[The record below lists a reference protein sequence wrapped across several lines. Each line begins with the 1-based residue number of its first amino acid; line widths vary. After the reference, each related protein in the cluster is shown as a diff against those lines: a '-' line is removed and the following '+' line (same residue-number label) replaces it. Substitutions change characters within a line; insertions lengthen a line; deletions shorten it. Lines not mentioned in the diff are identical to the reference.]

1 MTYIKVKYKSRRAH
15 RISFYP
21 GTKYLRYAT
30 MEIKLATKNIQK
42 SQTQNDQ
49 MSLVVEG
56 AMLSYLCHQKAQVL
70 MSVSYKFH
78 PDTKY
83 LHYAT
88 NRKQFGMKCTR
99 IQ

>member
-1 MTYIKVKYKSRRAH
+1 MTYVKVKYKSRRAY
-15 RISFYP
+15 RISFHP
-21 GTKYLRYAT
+21 DTKYLRYAT
-30 MEIKLATKNIQK
+30 TEIKFPTKNIQK
-42 SQTQNDQ
+42 SQIYNVQ
-49 MSLVVEG
+49 MSLIVEG